1 MICLSFSGWFL
12 VWKLVLVHIP
22 LVQEIF
28 GLRKKVVKPKPE
40 NRGRLTQFYK
50 NIDSR
55 NLASWLVGNLV
66 SWMLSVK
73 LLSFLCKDDDSLE
86 NTYIYSCWLGFLLVC
101 FYFLSG
107 HSLYTVEQLCFTN
120 VISECRMLL
129 LYELKIS
136 DKWKSTDSI
145 WYMYRYALLFTI
157 LTIQRVY
164 IYIMKGLCYLYGF
177 EISFLKHSLNPV

>member
-1 MICLSFSGWFL
+1 MFVLFRLVFSMEACAGS
-12 VWKLVLVHIP
+12 HSSC
-22 LVQEIF
+22 
-28 GLRKKVVKPKPE
+28 
-40 NRGRLTQFYK
+40 
-50 NIDSR
+50 SR
-55 NLASWLVGNLV
+55 NFWLAEESCEAETWESRTTYSILQEHRFPKFSFLIGRKF
-66 SWMLSVK
+66 S
-73 LLSFLCKDDDSLE
+73 LLDVISKTTFSFLCKDDDSLE

-164 IYIMKGLCYLYGF
+164 IYI
-177 EISFLKHSLNPV
+177 